1 VNLAVQVF
9 RVRVD
14 APQNWSSVDVY
25 PVVAE
30 ALADRAGFFRREREV
45 LRELDRVAVVMEDHL
60 GVLGVVDAALAEA
73 KLVLRMIGGEGVVE
87 PPLVDPDRLRPVVD
101 AGASTPSV
109 ARREGLALA
118 FRLGE

>member
-14 APQNWSSVDVY
+14 APPNWGSVDVC

-45 LRELDRVAVVMEDHL
+45 LRELDRVAVV
-60 GVLGVVDAALAEA
+60 
-73 KLVLRMIGGEGVVE
+73 
-87 PPLVDPDRLRPVVD
+87 D

-118 FRLGE
+118 SRLGE